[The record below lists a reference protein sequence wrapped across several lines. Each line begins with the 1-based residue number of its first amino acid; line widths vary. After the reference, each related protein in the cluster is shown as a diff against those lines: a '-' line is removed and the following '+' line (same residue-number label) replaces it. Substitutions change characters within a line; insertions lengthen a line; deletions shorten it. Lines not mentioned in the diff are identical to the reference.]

1 MWKDLWSKWNG
12 ECPLLKQG
20 GSSEPDESSC
30 SCFWKFVNFL
40 FDLNLRKL
48 FAIFGY
54 HLETRDVDCLY
65 LDSPSCPEAQ
75 RLKEKLILLVLKVE
89 IGFSLGPVWPIFGH
103 FTISNSVFGIF
114 KSKWLFLALFHAL
127 FLNPFF
133 GRGQGGQMGQSDG
146 REQREWSRQLQWFLY
161 KNHPPFPWVKK
172 ITIAIVYDLPPK
184 IWNTSHRQYFSIWL
198 NIFLQDNWKICLFY
212 DNNILKCGVLS

>member
-40 FDLNLRKL
+40 FNLNPGNL
-48 FAIFGY
+48 FAISRNTRCWSSLSRFSFLSRSTEIERKTNSSC
-54 HLETRDVDCLY
+54 LESWNR
-65 LDSPSCPEAQ
+65 
-75 RLKEKLILLVLKVE
+75 LLV
-89 IGFSLGPVWPIFGH
+89 GPCLAH
-103 FTISNSVFGIF
+103 FWALYYFQFFFGIF